1 LPELLE
7 LMASW
12 TKNRKI
18 EHYFQ
23 TTIYPSYMHPMIL
36 GAEEF
41 VEDFKNILNLMEIDT
56 WRGGYAKTY
65 MQGVIADIQN
75 SVYNKEETLKL
86 ITYLDEL
93 DRRRNTK
100 WRELFPWLIKY
111 EDLCGI
117 QK

>member
-1 LPELLE
+1 
-7 LMASW
+7 
-12 TKNRKI
+12 
-18 EHYFQ
+18 
-23 TTIYPSYMHPMIL
+23 
-36 GAEEF
+36 
-41 VEDFKNILNLMEIDT
+41 MEIDT
-56 WRGGYAKTY
+56 WRGGYAKTH